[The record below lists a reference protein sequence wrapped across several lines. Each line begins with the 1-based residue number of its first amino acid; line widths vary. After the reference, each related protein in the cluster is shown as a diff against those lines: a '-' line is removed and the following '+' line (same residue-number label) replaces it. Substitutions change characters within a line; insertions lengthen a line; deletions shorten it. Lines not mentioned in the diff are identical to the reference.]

1 MPQIATTKSDNRD
14 PLVERIPS
22 GASGSSITLRQTAL
36 GSILE
41 LHAGIGRGR
50 GSELLRQAG
59 VRVLKGFYVGSP
71 GSSFSVQDV
80 REFALEEIL
89 PTLAEIYAL
98 LTWPDGWNGYD
109 AYAPKYDAVQYA
121 CYWIGMLYL
130 EIVDSH
136 LNWFEPNVT
145 ASAEGEVL
153 LEWRQGPKSLT
164 IYVGN
169 QGTEYVKDW
178 GADINTEMED
188 GSADSPSM
196 RRALWKWLVS

>member
-1 MPQIATTKSDNRD
+1 MPQIATIKSDDLD
-14 PLVERIPS
+14 PVIERIPS
-22 GASGSSITLRQTAL
+22 GASRSSIMLRQTAL

-41 LHAGIGRGR
+41 LYAGVGIG
-50 GSELLRQAG
+50 SKLLRQAG
-59 VRVLKGFYVGSP
+59 VCVLKGFYVGST
-71 GSSFSVQDV
+71 GSSLSVQDV

-89 PTLAEIYAL
+89 PTLAGIYAL
-98 LTWPDGWNGYD
+98 LTWPNGWNGYD
-109 AYAPKYDAVQYA
+109 ACAPKYDAVQHA
-121 CYWIGMLYL
+121 CYWIGMFYL
-130 EIVDSH
+130 EVMDAH

-153 LEWRQGPKSLT
+153 LEWRQGAKCLT

-169 QGTEYVKDW
+169 QSAEYVKDW

-188 GSADSPSM
+188 GSADSLTI

>member
-1 MPQIATTKSDNRD
+1 MPQIATISDNRD

-22 GASGSSITLRQTAL
+22 GASGSSMTLRQAAL

-41 LHAGIGRGR
+41 LYAGIGS

-59 VRVLKGFYVGSP
+59 IRVLEGFYIGSA

-89 PTLAEIYAL
+89 PTLAEIYTL

-109 AYAPKYDAVQYA
+109 AYAPKYAAVQYA
-121 CYWIGMLYL
+121 CYWIGMFYL

-136 LNWFEPNVT
+136 LSWFEPNVT

-153 LEWRQGPKSLT
+153 LEWRQGPKSLA
-164 IYVGN
+164 IYVGD
-169 QGTEYVKDW
+169 QSTEYVKDW
-178 GADINTEMED
+178 GADLNTEMED

-196 RRALWKWLVS
+196 HRALWKWLVS